1 MINIGLLPEKE
12 VKRSPLDLIEQ
23 AEDTETVHD

>member
-12 VKRSPLDLIEQ
+12 VKRSPFDLIEQ